1 MSMNG
6 RKKVLVVDD
15 EELARDFLQYFLS
28 KRFDVYTCGTVNSFY
43 STITNVD
50 FDLILMDISLR
61 DYKDGI
67 ELTRELK
74 ATEKYKNV
82 PIFILT
88 AMNTTGEKNKSRDAG
103 ADKFLSKPLDVHV
116 LLKIIDSTLLN

>member
-1 MSMNG
+1 MDG

-28 KRFDVYTCGTVNSFY
+28 KKFDVYTCGTVNSFY
-43 STITNVD
+43 STINNVD

-61 DYKDGI
+61 DHKDGI

-74 ATEKYKNV
+74 RTEKYKNI

-88 AMNTTGEKNKSRDAG
+88 AMNTTKEKTKSKEAG
-103 ADKFLSKPLDVHV
+103 ADKFLTKPLDAKVI
-116 LLKIIDSTLLN
+116 LDLINSTLAN